1 MVKIIKTLITAPST
15 PVIGPLP
22 ADPGVALVLTEVLST
37 KLMISHILLMKNNNL
52 HTNNCC
58 SMYFKVTFNLSITQ

>member
-1 MVKIIKTLITAPST
+1 MVKKIKTLITAPST

-37 KLMISHILLMKNNNL
+37 KLMINY
-52 HTNNCC
+52 C
-58 SMYFKVTFNLSITQ
+58 